1 MFQKIGLSV
10 VLFFT
15 LSIVLFFL
23 VIKVIDFN
31 EYKPKIQKMI
41 KEATGYELAI
51 KGDITLSLTPVG
63 VSILNVEVSNP
74 SYQSDA
80 PFAQLGSF
88 DVAIEIAPLLRKEVK
103 VKYIALEKLTLLIEK
118 TQEGKFNFEI
128 PTANV
133 SPEKKQNET
142 NSTISKE
149 SNLPL
154 VNVKKIRFED
164 ANIRYIDNE
173 AKRQFTLNDIDLSI
187 NDINYDAL
195 KHRIQGLSFKAE
207 STIAQAKYDKYTVKD
222 IAMNFDMKESIATIE
237 SLKYTLFDTP
247 IQGSGKIDLS
257 GKSPQISIKSKITDL
272 KLSELS
278 KEIFGEPF
286 LEGMA
291 NGDLKLSFFLG
302 DMLTVK
308 NTLGGFVQLFG
319 EGVNVK
325 GYDVDKIL
333 STFDANQNSA
343 KETNFASLLSGSI
356 TSFKGGNSVLY
367 QINTKFDIGYS
378 EIKLS
383 DVALSTSRN
392 RLAFNGALQIIEEK
406 FLDVKVALV
415 DTKGCSIFEQTIVG
429 TFDKPALKLDEKSFN
444 AITNVAL
451 SLLGKSKK
459 VQIPPKMPEE
469 NCTPFYE
476 GVVKHPVAN

>member
-1 MFQKIGLSV
+1 M
-10 VLFFT
+10 
-15 LSIVLFFL
+15 
-23 VIKVIDFN
+23 
-31 EYKPKIQKMI
+31 
-41 KEATGYELAI
+41 
-51 KGDITLSLTPVG
+51 
-63 VSILNVEVSNP
+63 SILNVEVSNP

-128 PTANV
+128 PTANI

-207 STIAQAKYDKYTVKD
+207 STIAQAKYDKYMVKD

-356 TSFKGGNSVLY
+356 TSFKGGNSVLN

-383 DVALSTSRN
+383 DVASAQAATDWRSMGLS
-392 RLAFNGALQIIEEK
+392 
-406 FLDVKVALV
+406 
-415 DTKGCSIFEQTIVG
+415 
-429 TFDKPALKLDEKSFN
+429 KS
-444 AITNVAL
+444 
-451 SLLGKSKK
+451 
-459 VQIPPKMPEE
+459 
-469 NCTPFYE
+469 
-476 GVVKHPVAN
+476 